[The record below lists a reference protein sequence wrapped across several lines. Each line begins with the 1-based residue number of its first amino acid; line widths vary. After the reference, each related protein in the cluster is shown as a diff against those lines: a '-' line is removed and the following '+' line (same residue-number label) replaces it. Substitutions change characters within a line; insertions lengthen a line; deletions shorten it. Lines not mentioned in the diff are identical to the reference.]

1 MQKEKDLQ
9 FGFSE
14 EKNKHE
20 YLEKFFGKL
29 NYTSDKYGKHFEFDK
44 YNEKYFIELK
54 SRKINHNQYS
64 TLFFGKNKYLKG
76 KKLLE
81 ANPELRIFYMWNCF
95 DGIYYWEH
103 GSSEYTEKISGRRD
117 RGKIEENMC
126 IHIQQ
131 KNINNITEFNNP
143 QVDNID

>member
-76 KKLLE
+76 KKILE
-81 ANPELRIFYMWNCF
+81 ANPELKIFYMWNCV

-126 IHIQQ
+126 IHILQ
-131 KNINNITEFNNP
+131 KDIHNITEFTEEMNE
-143 QVDNID
+143 